1 MELKTEA
8 MTVVLTNEADDSR
21 EYTIRADVHVRDG
34 KFVSA
39 DNGQVFNKVNNNG
52 MYVVYFNVGNDG
64 SLTVNYQDSS
74 LTDTQQ
80 VTILNLIHQFI
91 TSAKAA
97 VNTATE

>member
-21 EYTIRADVHVRDG
+21 EYTIRADVQVRDG

-39 DNGQVFNKVNNNG
+39 GNGQVFDKVNNNG
-52 MYVVYFNVGNDG
+52 MYIVNFYVGNDG

-80 VTILNLIHQFI
+80 VTMLNLIHQFI
-91 TSAKAA
+91 NSAKAA

>member
-8 MTVVLTNEADDSR
+8 MTVVLTNEADLDR
-21 EYTIRADVHVRDG
+21 EYTIRADVQVRDG
-34 KFVSA
+34 ALASA
-39 DNGQVFNKVNNNG
+39 DNGQVFDKANNNG
-52 MYVVYFNVGNDG
+52 MYVAYFNVGNDG
-64 SLTVNYQDSS
+64 SLSVNYQNGS

-80 VTILNLIHQFI
+80 VAVLSLIHEYI